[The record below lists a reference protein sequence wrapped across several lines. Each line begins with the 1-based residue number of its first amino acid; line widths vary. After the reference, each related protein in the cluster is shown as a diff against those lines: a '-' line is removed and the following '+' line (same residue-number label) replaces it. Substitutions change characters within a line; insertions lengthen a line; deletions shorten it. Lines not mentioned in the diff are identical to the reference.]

1 MSHPEL
7 IILSALRALV
17 QMAILFLLGQGLL
30 ALLAGSRRHTNS
42 VYKLFILL
50 TSPVIKITRLITPRQ
65 IIDKHVPLVA
75 FFLLFWLLYGVSH
88 LKRMYCEAHMLQCF

>member
-1 MSHPEL
+1 MTHPEL
-7 IILSALRALV
+7 LLLSALRALL

-30 ALLAGSRRHTNS
+30 ALLAGGRRHNNS

-50 TSPVIKITRLITPRQ
+50 TSPVIKVTRLITPRQ

-88 LKRMYCEAHMLQCF
+88 LKRMYCEAHLLQCF

>member
-1 MSHPEL
+1 MTHPEL
-7 IILSALRALV
+7 LLLSALRALL

-30 ALLAGSRRHTNS
+30 ALLAGGRRHNNS

-50 TSPVIKITRLITPRQ
+50 TSPVIKVTRKITPRQ

-88 LKRMYCEAHMLQCF
+88 LKRMYCEAHLLQCF